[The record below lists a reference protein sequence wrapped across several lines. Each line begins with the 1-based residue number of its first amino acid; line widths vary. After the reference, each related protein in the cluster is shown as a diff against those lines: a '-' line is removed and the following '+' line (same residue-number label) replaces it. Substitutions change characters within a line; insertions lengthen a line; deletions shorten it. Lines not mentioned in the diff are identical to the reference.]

1 MTSVYMSSCVSS
13 RFTNSYTT
21 YTQARSQVLMLV
33 KLSSLAVISPYT
45 PLVVYPKLRELH
57 VSYKLSTTQ
66 VQGKSVS
73 PNSLKAMSEI
83 RETRI
88 FYVLQACSLLDYY
101 CEF

>member
-1 MTSVYMSSCVSS
+1 
-13 RFTNSYTT
+13 
-21 YTQARSQVLMLV
+21 MLV

-83 RETRI
+83 RDEFSTYFRLARYLTTTVN
-88 FYVLQACSLLDYY
+88 FEVL
-101 CEF
+101 